1 MDARGIPGGIL
12 WLFDLIER
20 ARPELSYDLRHFLQ
34 ISINDL
40 GHSVPYREAIDL
52 IAMMRR
58 NPTSFVHAS
67 EEGWSF
73 PVSFEWIV
81 LKHLFDLTAKVN
93 SESEP
98 PGYPAPWDNADKPK
112 PMSREAVEAAL
123 RKMNPERQ
131 TNG

>member
-1 MDARGIPGGIL
+1 MDARSLPGGIL

-20 ARPELSYDLRHFLQ
+20 ARPELSYDLRHFLN

-58 NPTSFVHAS
+58 NPTSYVHAS
-67 EEGWSF
+67 EEGWTF

-81 LKHLFDLTAKVN
+81 LKHSFDLLAKVN
-93 SESEP
+93 SESAP
-98 PGYPAPWDNADKPK
+98 PEYPAPWDNADKPK

>member
-1 MDARGIPGGIL
+1 MIGM
-12 WLFDLIER
+12 
-20 ARPELSYDLRHFLQ
+20 LRK
-34 ISINDL
+34 
-40 GHSVPYREAIDL
+40 
-52 IAMMRR
+52 
-58 NPTSFVHAS
+58 NPTSYVFAS

-81 LKHLFDLTAKVN
+81 LKHTFDLLAKVN

-98 PGYPAPWDNADKPK
+98 PGYPAPWDNAAKPQ
-112 PMSREAVEAAL
+112 PMSREEVEAVL